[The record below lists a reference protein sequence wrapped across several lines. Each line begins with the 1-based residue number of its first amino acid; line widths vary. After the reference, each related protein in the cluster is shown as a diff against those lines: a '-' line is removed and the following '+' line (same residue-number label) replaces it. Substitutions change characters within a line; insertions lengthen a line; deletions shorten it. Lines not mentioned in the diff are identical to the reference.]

1 MDNIDQATLE
11 DLTEILQLQ
20 KKAFF
25 PVATSVGNDRIPAL
39 LMDEDGI
46 LEDLRTKVIL
56 KYTLDSRIIGSVR
69 AELTPEGVCKVGT
82 LIVDPDI
89 QGKGIGRQLMLHIE
103 DHFRECR
110 KYALFTSPATPHT
123 SAMYQ
128 KLGYETI
135 GIGDINGI
143 EMFFMEKENR

>member
-1 MDNIDQATLE
+1 MDKIEQATMK

-20 KKAFF
+20 KKAFLS
-25 PVATSVGNDRIPAL
+25 VATAVGNDQIPAL
-39 LMDEDGI
+39 LMDEEGMM
-46 LEDLRTKVIL
+46 EDFWTKVIL
-56 KYTLDSRIIGSVR
+56 KYTLDNKIVGSVR

-89 QGKGIGRQLMLHIE
+89 QGKGIGKELMSRIE

-135 GIGDINGI
+135 GMGDINGV
-143 EMFFMEKENR
+143 EMLFMEKENK